1 MFTKFF
7 RLLFIFFLLSFN
19 PILPDEFSEGPYGL
33 NYFDIAES
41 FSVSDLNVSLQG
53 DVNLDET
60 INIQDVILL
69 IGQVLGNTSLNELQI
84 EQADLNNDNVID
96 VLDIVNVVSKILY
109 PQEPQWNL
117 ENNWTGND
125 SYIFIHFD
133 ANVGTS
139 SALWGSNTREQLLS
153 TSPDNVHYFFISNR
167 AQYESDILQIKV
179 RARWVITWPKPVL
192 RPEQK
197 LL

>member
-7 RLLFIFFLLSFN
+7 RLLSIFFLLSFN

-69 IGQVLGNTSLNELQI
+69 IGQVLGNTNLNELQL
-84 EQADLNNDNVID
+84 EQALS
-96 VLDIVNVVSKILY
+96 L
-109 PQEPQWNL
+109 
-117 ENNWTGND
+117 
-125 SYIFIHFD
+125 IH
-133 ANVGTS
+133 
-139 SALWGSNTREQLLS
+139 
-153 TSPDNVHYFFISNR
+153 I
-167 AQYESDILQIKV
+167 
-179 RARWVITWPKPVL
+179 
-192 RPEQK
+192 
-197 LL
+197 